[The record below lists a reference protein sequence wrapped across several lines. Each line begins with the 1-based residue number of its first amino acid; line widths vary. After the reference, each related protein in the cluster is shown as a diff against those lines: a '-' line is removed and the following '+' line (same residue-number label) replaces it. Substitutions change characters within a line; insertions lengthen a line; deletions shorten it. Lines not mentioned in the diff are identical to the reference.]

1 MNDVQS
7 LFDQLQ
13 SAKKE
18 QKDIRKEYRDALSH
32 SATYQQT
39 IEELK
44 TLRDKKK
51 LMESEIQS
59 QMGNR
64 WERMDDLKR
73 EIANAQEM
81 ISDAAINAIMKGE
94 SLAIKDEYNTM
105 YEPQFSVTFKK
116 ADGVKDV
123 E

>member
-1 MNDVQS
+1 MNDVQT
-7 LFDQLQ
+7 LFDQMQ

-32 SATYQQT
+32 DSTYQQSL
-39 IEELK
+39 EDLK
-44 TLRDKKK
+44 VLRDKKK
-51 LMESEIQS
+51 LIESEVQS

-81 ISDAAINAIMKGE
+81 ISDATLNAIMKGE
-94 SLAIKDEYNTM
+94 SIAIKDEYDTV
-105 YEPQFSVTFKK
+105 YEPQFNVTFKK
-116 ADGVKDV
+116 ADGVRDFQ
-123 E
+123 